1 MQTVLRR
8 LLPLLL
14 VLVTALPAAARLDR
28 SSVRVETASGAS
40 HRFEVELALT
50 PQDQARGLM
59 YRDHLDPAAGML
71 FLYDRPQPAS
81 FWMRNT
87 LIPLDIIF
95 IAADGRIVNIAAE
108 ARPLDETP
116 LPSDG
121 PILGVLEIGGGLAAK
136 LGIRPGDRVVHSA
149 FEKGK

>member
-1 MQTVLRR
+1 MQTILRR

-14 VLVTALPAAARLDR
+14 VLFAALPASARLER
-28 SSVRVETASGAS
+28 SSVLVQTAAGGN

-59 YRDHLDPAAGML
+59 FRDSLDPAAGML
-71 FLYDRPQPAS
+71 FLYDRPQQAS

-108 ARPLDETP
+108 AKPLDETP

-136 LGIRPGDRVVHSA
+136 LGIRPGDRVVHTA
-149 FEKGK
+149 FGQTK